1 MKGIFIS
8 FEGIDGCG
16 KSTQINLLAKYFA
29 IQKKSFVKTEEPG
42 GTEGA
47 NEIRKIL
54 LRENNFQWSVESEA
68 LLFMAARNDHVEKI
82 IKPAIEENKIVICD
96 RFMDSTIVYQGMR
109 SPQAKN
115 LSLMLF
121 ELIGINPDITFLID
135 MDPEI
140 ALNRALNRANDEDR
154 FENYGISFQ
163 RQLRQNFLDVA
174 NKHSDRIKIIDGNR
188 SPQQVAAQ
196 IIESVETLVKRYDRK
211 RNSRVYRAV
220 KWG

>member
-1 MKGIFIS
+1 MKGIFIT

-29 IQKKSFVKTEEPG
+29 KQKRSFVKTEDPG

-68 LLFMAARNDHVEKI
+68 LLFMAARNDHVEKV
-82 IKPAIEENKIVICD
+82 IKPAIEDNKIVICD

-109 SPQAKN
+109 SPQAKK
-115 LSLMLF
+115 LSLILF

-140 ALNRALNRANDEDR
+140 ALDRALNRATDEDR
-154 FENYGISFQ
+154 FENYGINFQ
-163 RQLRQNFLDVA
+163 RQLRQNFLDIA
-174 NKHSDRIKIIDGNR
+174 NTHSDRIRIIDGNR
-188 SPQQVAAQ
+188 SVKQVAAQ
-196 IIESVETLVKRYDRK
+196 IIESIETLTK
-211 RNSRVYRAV
+211 
-220 KWG
+220 

>member
-1 MKGIFIS
+1 MRGIFIS

-16 KSTQINLLAKYFA
+16 KSTQINLLAKHFSKR
-29 IQKKSFVKTEEPG
+29 KKSFVKTEEPG

-68 LLFMAARNDHVEKI
+68 LLFMAARNDHVEKV
-82 IKPAIEENKIVICD
+82 IKPAIEDNKIVICD

-109 SPQAKN
+109 SPQAKK
-115 LSLMLF
+115 LSLILF

-140 ALNRALNRANDEDR
+140 ALDRALNRATDEDR
-154 FENYGISFQ
+154 FENYGINFQ
-163 RQLRQNFLDVA
+163 RQLRQKFLDIA
-174 NKHSDRIKIIDGNR
+174 NTNSDRIKIIDGNR
-188 SPQQVAAQ
+188 SPQQVAGQ
-196 IIESVETLVKRYDRK
+196 IIEAIDTLIK
-211 RNSRVYRAV
+211 
-220 KWG
+220 

>member
-8 FEGIDGCG
+8 FEGIDGSG
-16 KSTQINLLAKYFA
+16 KSTQISLLAKYFA
-29 IQKKSFVKTEEPG
+29 KQKKSFVKTEEPG

-54 LRENNFQWSVESEA
+54 LRENNFQWSVETEA
-68 LLFMAARNDHVEKI
+68 LLFMAARNDHVEKV
-82 IKPAIEENKIVICD
+82 IKPAIKDNKIVICD

-109 SPQAKN
+109 SPQAKK
-115 LSLMLF
+115 LSLTLF

-140 ALNRALNRANDEDR
+140 ALDRALNRATNEDR
-154 FENYGISFQ
+154 FENYGINFQ
-163 RQLRQNFLDVA
+163 RQLRQNFLDIA
-174 NKHSDRIKIIDGNR
+174 NKDSNRIKIIDGNQ

-196 IIESVETLVKRYDRK
+196 IIESVGTLVK
-211 RNSRVYRAV
+211 
-220 KWG
+220 

>member
-1 MKGIFIS
+1 M
-8 FEGIDGCG
+8 
-16 KSTQINLLAKYFA
+16 
-29 IQKKSFVKTEEPG
+29 
-42 GTEGA
+42 
-47 NEIRKIL
+47 
-54 LRENNFQWSVESEA
+54 ESEA

-82 IKPAIEENKIVICD
+82 IKPAIKENKIVICD

-140 ALNRALNRANDEDR
+140 ALDRALNRANDEDR
-154 FENYGISFQ
+154 FENYGINFQ

-188 SPQQVAAQ
+188 LPQQVAAQ
-196 IIESVETLVKRYDRK
+196 IIESVETLIK
-211 RNSRVYRAV
+211 
-220 KWG
+220 

>member
-1 MKGIFIS
+1 MKSSFIS

-29 IQKKSFVKTEEPG
+29 RQKKSFVKTEEPG

-47 NEIRKIL
+47 HEIRKIL

-82 IKPAIEENKIVICD
+82 IKPAIEDNKIVICD

-115 LSLMLF
+115 LSIMLF

-140 ALNRALNRANDEDR
+140 ALDRALHRENDEDR

-163 RQLRQNFLDVA
+163 RQLRQNFLDIA
-174 NKHSDRIKIIDGNR
+174 NKHSDRIKIVDGNR

-196 IIESVETLVKRYDRK
+196 IIKSVETLV
-211 RNSRVYRAV
+211 N
-220 KWG
+220 

>member
-1 MKGIFIS
+1 MKGFFIS

-29 IQKKSFVKTEEPG
+29 KQKKSFVKTEEPG

-68 LLFMAARNDHVEKI
+68 LLFMAARNDHVEKV
-82 IKPAIEENKIVICD
+82 IKPAIEDNKIVICD

-109 SPQAKN
+109 STQAKK
-115 LSLMLF
+115 LSLILF

-140 ALNRALNRANDEDR
+140 ALERALNRATNEDR
-154 FENYGISFQ
+154 FENYGINFQ
-163 RQLRQNFLDVA
+163 RQLRQNFLDIA
-174 NKHSDRIKIIDGNR
+174 NTHSDRIKIIDGNR

-196 IIESVETLVKRYDRK
+196 IIESIETLTK
-211 RNSRVYRAV
+211 
-220 KWG
+220 

>member
-8 FEGIDGCG
+8 FEGIDGSG
-16 KSTQINLLAKYFA
+16 KSTQISLLAKYFA
-29 IQKKSFVKTEEPG
+29 KQKKSFVRTEEPG

-68 LLFMAARNDHVEKI
+68 LLFMAARNDHVEKV

-109 SPQAKN
+109 SPQAKK
-115 LSLMLF
+115 LSLILF
-121 ELIGINPDITFLID
+121 DLIGINPDITFLID

-140 ALNRALNRANDEDR
+140 ALDRALNRATDEDR
-154 FENYGISFQ
+154 FENYGINFQ
-163 RQLRQNFLDVA
+163 RQLRQNFLDIA

-196 IIESVETLVKRYDRK
+196 IIQSIDTLAK
-211 RNSRVYRAV
+211 
-220 KWG
+220 

>member
-16 KSTQINLLAKYFA
+16 KSTQINLLAKHFA
-29 IQKKSFVKTEEPG
+29 KQKRSFVKTEEPG
-42 GTEGA
+42 GTDGA

-68 LLFMAARNDHVEKI
+68 LLFMAARNDHVEKV
-82 IKPAIEENKIVICD
+82 IKPAIEDNKIVICD

-109 SPQAKN
+109 SPQAKK
-115 LSLMLF
+115 LSLRLF

-140 ALNRALNRANDEDR
+140 ALDRALNRATNEDR
-154 FENYGISFQ
+154 FENYGINFQ
-163 RQLRQNFLDVA
+163 RQLRQNFLDIA

-196 IIESVETLVKRYDRK
+196 IIQSIDTLAK
-211 RNSRVYRAV
+211 
-220 KWG
+220 

>member
-1 MKGIFIS
+1 MKGTFIS

-29 IQKKSFVKTEEPG
+29 KQKKSFVKTEEPG

-68 LLFMAARNDHVEKI
+68 LLFMAARNDHVEKV
-82 IKPAIEENKIVICD
+82 IKPAIEDNKIVICD

-109 SPQAKN
+109 SPQAKK
-115 LSLMLF
+115 LSLILF

-140 ALNRALNRANDEDR
+140 ALDRALNRATNEDR
-154 FENYGISFQ
+154 FENYGINFQ
-163 RQLRQNFLDVA
+163 RQLRQNFLDIA
-174 NKHSDRIKIIDGNR
+174 KTHSDRIKIIDGNR

-196 IIESVETLVKRYDRK
+196 IIESIETLTK
-211 RNSRVYRAV
+211 
-220 KWG
+220 

>member
-1 MKGIFIS
+1 MKGFFIS

-29 IQKKSFVKTEEPG
+29 KQKKSFVKTEEPG

-54 LRENNFQWSVESEA
+54 LRENNFQWSVETEA
-68 LLFMAARNDHVEKI
+68 LLFMAARNDHVEKV
-82 IKPAIEENKIVICD
+82 IKPAIKDNKIVICD

-109 SPQAKN
+109 SPQAKK

-140 ALNRALNRANDEDR
+140 ALERALNRATNEDR
-154 FENYGISFQ
+154 FENYGINFQ
-163 RQLRQNFLDVA
+163 RQLRQNFLDIA
-174 NKHSDRIKIIDGNR
+174 NTHSNRIKIIDGNR

-196 IIESVETLVKRYDRK
+196 IIESIETLIK
-211 RNSRVYRAV
+211 
-220 KWG
+220 

>member
-16 KSTQINLLAKYFA
+16 KSTQINLLAKHFA
-29 IQKKSFVKTEEPG
+29 KQKKSFVKTEEPG

-82 IKPAIEENKIVICD
+82 IKPAIEDNKIVICD

-140 ALNRALNRANDEDR
+140 ALDRALNRANDEDR

-163 RQLRQNFLDVA
+163 RQLRQNFLDLA
-174 NKHSDRIKIIDGNR
+174 NKHSDRMKIIDGNR
-188 SPQQVAAQ
+188 SPQQISAQ
-196 IIESVETLVKRYDRK
+196 IIESVETLV
-211 RNSRVYRAV
+211 N
-220 KWG
+220 

>member
-1 MKGIFIS
+1 MKGFFIS

-29 IQKKSFVKTEEPG
+29 KQKKSFVKTEEPG

-82 IKPAIEENKIVICD
+82 IKPAIVDNKIVICD

-140 ALNRALNRANDEDR
+140 ALDRALNRATDEDR
-154 FENYGISFQ
+154 FENYGINFQ
-163 RQLRQNFLDVA
+163 RQLRQNFLDIA

-188 SPQQVAAQ
+188 TPQQVAAQ
-196 IIESVETLVKRYDRK
+196 IIESVGPLVK
-211 RNSRVYRAV
+211 
-220 KWG
+220 

>member
-1 MKGIFIS
+1 MKGFFIS

-16 KSTQINLLAKYFA
+16 KSTQINLLAKHFA
-29 IQKKSFVKTEEPG
+29 KQKKSFVKTEEPG

-68 LLFMAARNDHVEKI
+68 LLFMAARNDHVEKV
-82 IKPAIEENKIVICD
+82 IKPAIEDNKIVICD

-140 ALNRALNRANDEDR
+140 ALDRALNRANDEDR

-163 RQLRQNFLDVA
+163 HQLRQNFLDLA
-174 NKHSDRIKIIDGNR
+174 NKHKSLPISYKLRGSDILNKIKLKY
-188 SPQQVAAQ
+188 Q
-196 IIESVETLVKRYDRK
+196 KK
-211 RNSRVYRAV
+211 
-220 KWG
+220 

>member
-29 IQKKSFVKTEEPG
+29 KQKKSFVKTEEPG

-68 LLFMAARNDHVEKI
+68 LLFMAARNDHVEKV
-82 IKPAIEENKIVICD
+82 IKPAIEDNKIVICD

-109 SPQAKN
+109 STQAKK
-115 LSLMLF
+115 LSLILF

-140 ALNRALNRANDEDR
+140 ALDRALNRVTDEDR
-154 FENYGISFQ
+154 FENYGINFQ
-163 RQLRQNFLDVA
+163 RQLRHNFLDIA

-196 IIESVETLVKRYDRK
+196 IIESIETLV
-211 RNSRVYRAV
+211 N
-220 KWG
+220 

>member
-1 MKGIFIS
+1 MKGFFIS

-29 IQKKSFVKTEEPG
+29 KQKKPFVKTEEPG

-54 LRENNFQWSVESEA
+54 LRENNFQWSVESET
-68 LLFMAARNDHVEKI
+68 LLFMAARNDHVEKV
-82 IKPAIEENKIVICD
+82 IKPAIEDNKIVICD

-109 SPQAKN
+109 SPQAKK
-115 LSLMLF
+115 LSLTLF

-140 ALNRALNRANDEDR
+140 ALDRALNRANEEDR

-188 SPQQVAAQ
+188 SPQQVASQ
-196 IIESVETLVKRYDRK
+196 IIESVDTLVK
-211 RNSRVYRAV
+211 
-220 KWG
+220 

>member
-1 MKGIFIS
+1 MKGFFIS

-29 IQKKSFVKTEEPG
+29 KQNKSFVKTEEPG

-68 LLFMAARNDHVEKI
+68 LLFMAARNDHVEKV
-82 IKPAIEENKIVICD
+82 IKPAIKDNKIVICD

-109 SPQAKN
+109 SPQAKK
-115 LSLMLF
+115 LSLILF

-140 ALNRALNRANDEDR
+140 ALERALNRATNEDR
-154 FENYGISFQ
+154 FENYGINFQ
-163 RQLRQNFLDVA
+163 RQLRQNFLDIA
-174 NKHSDRIKIIDGNR
+174 NKHSDRIKIIDGNLL
-188 SPQQVAAQ
+188 PQQVAAQ
-196 IIESVETLVKRYDRK
+196 IIENIGTLAK
-211 RNSRVYRAV
+211 
-220 KWG
+220 